1 MVTSLQTGE
10 NGQPFSS
17 YLNGPRNHLR
27 SSMKAV
33 RSQTIDLGEESRFF
47 DDEDDD
53 NESDVS
59 NNLCQAAGS
68 SYRPTSSNSCEA
80 LKHAVS
86 ALTRLDDFICEKIG
100 RGFFS
105 EVYKVNIFTILI
117 SFFFHIQQMC
127 AREGDYFAFEIC
139 VIKNNFAPVLT
150 FHAAIAFFFIISFTV
165 FEW

>member
-17 YLNGPRNHLR
+17 YLNGPRNHFR

-105 EVYKVNIFTILI
+105 EVYKQRYNLQARRQHPSSSIMAI
-117 SFFFHIQQMC
+117 SFFITTIFLTMSTTSPRTQQ
-127 AREGDYFAFEIC
+127 
-139 VIKNNFAPVLT
+139 P
-150 FHAAIAFFFIISFTV
+150 AALHRF
-165 FEW
+165 